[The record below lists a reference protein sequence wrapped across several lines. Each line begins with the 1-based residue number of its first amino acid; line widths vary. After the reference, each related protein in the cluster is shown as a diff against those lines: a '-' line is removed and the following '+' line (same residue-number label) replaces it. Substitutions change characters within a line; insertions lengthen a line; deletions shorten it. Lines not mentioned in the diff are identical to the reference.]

1 MNLSK
6 IIYPAEASNAN
17 TEEFNNLLAEVYSK
31 PCQTTKMGT
40 KIAKT
45 INIWKPLA
53 ILMEKAPT

>member
-17 TEEFNNLLAEVYSK
+17 TEEFNNLLAEVHSK

-45 INIWKPLA
+45 INI
-53 ILMEKAPT
+53 